1 MKKVKTTLR
10 FAFSFALLM
19 GSAVSAEAKSWR
31 INSDASKKPHFTDI
45 NAAMSSSSVVAGDTL
60 YLDPGTNITPTRP
73 QDGQLRVTQKVV
85 LQGK

>member
-45 NAAMSSSSVVAGDTL
+45 NAAMSSSSV
-60 YLDPGTNITPTRP
+60 PTRP